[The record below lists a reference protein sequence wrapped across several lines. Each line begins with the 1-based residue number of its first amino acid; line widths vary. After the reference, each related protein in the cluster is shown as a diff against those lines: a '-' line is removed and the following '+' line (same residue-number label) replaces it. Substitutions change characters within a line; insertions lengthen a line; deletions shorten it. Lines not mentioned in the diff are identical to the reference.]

1 MVAGCYHY
9 ICLGVLRLYAP
20 AYVCYAWGGIAS
32 AWLKQYVFCL
42 HFGQLLANDVGILL
56 ICHYPH
62 VLGRAY
68 AFEPVVCKLQKRTTD
83 TKDVDE
89 LLRAVGCA
97 HRPESAAY
105 ATCHNNKMITY
116 SSHKKVCCL
125 SCKDRKNWLHQ
136 KLFRL
141 WFSENCVFICFYSIS
156 SNKNPISGWLFC
168 CSSWCDGCVVLSPK
182 CSISCCAA
190 CDEVLIL

>member
-1 MVAGCYHY
+1 MVARCYNHVGPW
-9 ICLGVLRLYAP
+9 ILRLYAP
-20 AYVCYAWGGIAS
+20 AYVSNARCGIAS
-32 AWLKQYVFCL
+32 ARLEQYVFGL
-42 HFGQLLANDVGILL
+42 HFGQLFAHNVGILL

-68 AFEPVVCKLQKRTTD
+68 ALEPVVCKLQQRTTD

-105 ATCHNNKMITY
+105 SACHNNKMITY
-116 SSHKKVCCL
+116 SSHKKVYCL
-125 SCKDRKNWLHQ
+125 SCKDRKNRLHQ
-136 KLFRL
+136 KLFWL

-168 CSSWCDGCVVLSPK
+168 CSSWCDGWVVSSPN
-182 CSISCCAA
+182 CSISCCAV